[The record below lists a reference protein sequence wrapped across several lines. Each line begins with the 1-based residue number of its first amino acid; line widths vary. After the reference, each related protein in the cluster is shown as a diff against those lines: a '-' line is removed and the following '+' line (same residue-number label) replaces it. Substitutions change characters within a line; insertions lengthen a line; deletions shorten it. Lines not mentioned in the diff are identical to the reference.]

1 MEADNLT
8 LEEPRRGVSRAGNR
22 GVQRLVI
29 VVAALFAALVGSL
42 AITTPAAEAASVS
55 CGSGRCTVWLS
66 NAETRALG
74 SGQIPSALYR
84 LPPPLNVAAVA
95 FAGVHI
101 WIARQYG
108 SWGWCSGFRLSV
120 YPWET
125 QGYFG
130 YRC

>member
-1 MEADNLT
+1 MSHEVEVGAV
-8 LEEPRRGVSRAGNR
+8 RGRPAGLQGLR
-22 GVQRLVI
+22 RLVV
-29 VVAALFAALVGSL
+29 VVATMFAALAGSV
-42 AITTPAAEAASVS
+42 AFSTPAEAATVS
-55 CGSGRCTVWLS
+55 CGGGRCTVWLS
-66 NAETRALG
+66 NAETRQLG
-74 SGQIPSALYR
+74 SGSIPAVLYT
-84 LPPPLNVAAVA
+84 LPPPLNVAAVTSA
-95 FAGVHI
+95 RVHV